1 MRTPLILAMCVAVI
15 GCSRESG
22 TRVRPSDRSWT
33 NGTISVVPT
42 ETRGELGVE
51 VHGQWPDGPDDLWI
65 RYELHLVQGS
75 VPDEFLCSSSTKLEA
90 FQTIGTGTSDYSR
103 ADGFARMFDRNKPYR
118 AVFDYEIWKGEPTKG
133 ELLAKNSV
141 SSSDIVPRPSQ

>member
-1 MRTPLILAMCVAVI
+1 M
-15 GCSRESG
+15 
-22 TRVRPSDRSWT
+22 

-42 ETRGELGVE
+42 ETRGELGVD
-51 VHGQWPDGPDDLWI
+51 VKGQWPDGPDDLWI

-75 VPDEFLCSSSTKLEA
+75 VPDELLVGSSTKLKT
-90 FQTIGTGTSDYSR
+90 FQAMGTGVSDYSK
-103 ADGFARMFDRNKPYR
+103 GSGLARIDRNKPYR

-133 ELLAKNSV
+133 ELLVKNSV